1 MTIGGA
7 ARVAGVMGWPVAHS
21 RSPLLHN
28 FWLDRYGI
36 DGAYVPFAVRPGEVA
51 RALRV
56 LPDLGVAGVNV
67 TVPHKEAAFAAVDTR
82 DAAARRIG
90 AVNTVFVDDGG
101 ALRGSNTD
109 AFGFL
114 EALRTRSPGWTAA
127 AGPAVVLGAGGAA
140 RAVLAALAEAGAPE
154 VRLVNRTRARAES
167 LAGAFGAPVAV
178 VGWGERESA
187 LAGAALLVNTTTLGM
202 AGAPP
207 LDLRLD
213 DLPESALVND
223 IVYTPLETALLAAA
237 RVRGCAAVDGLE
249 MLLHQ
254 ARPGFAGWFGR
265 QPEVDDALRQR
276 LRADLAG

>member
-36 DGAYVPFAVRPGEVA
+36 DGAYVPFAVRPREVA
-51 RALRV
+51 RALRA
-56 LPDLGVAGVNV
+56 LPNLGVAGVNV
-67 TVPHKEAAFAAVDTR
+67 TVPHKEAAFAAVDAR

-223 IVYTPLETALLAAA
+223 IVYVPLETALLAAA
-237 RVRGCAAVDGLE
+237 RARGCAAVDGLE

-265 QPEVDDALRQR
+265 EPEVDDALRQR

>member
-36 DGAYVPFAVRPGEVA
+36 DGAYVPFAVRSGEVA
-51 RALRV
+51 RALRA

-67 TVPHKEAAFAAVDTR
+67 TVPHKEAAFAAVDAR

-187 LAGAALLVNTTTLGM
+187 LAGAALLVNTTMLGM

-213 DLPESALVND
+213 DLPASALVND
-223 IVYTPLETALLAAA
+223 IVYVPLETALLAAA
-237 RVRGCAAVDGLE
+237 RARGCVAVDGLE

-265 QPEVDDALRQR
+265 EPEVDDALRQR

>member
-1 MTIGGA
+1 MIGGA

-51 RALRV
+51 RALRA
-56 LPDLGVAGVNV
+56 LPNLGVAGVNV
-67 TVPHKEAAFAAVDTR
+67 TVPHKEAAFAAVDAR

-202 AGAPP
+202 AGVPP

-237 RVRGCAAVDGLE
+237 RARGCVAVDGLE

-265 QPEVDDALRQR
+265 EPEVDDALRQR